1 MARDVESLVLQ
12 MSADVR
18 RLEKALDQGQR
29 KFDRTANAI
38 EARQRALDKNLAK
51 LGQTAG
57 NFARPVQLAATVA
70 LGAITAFSYQAAK
83 RAEAVNGAFEQTFRD
98 MPEEAARAVAAIS
111 TEFGRLETDVK
122 DNFTQ
127 LRSVV
132 SALGVDSQTALALV
146 DQLQRRSLDMAAFK
160 DVSDAEAFRAVIS
173 GITGETEPLKR
184 FGVVVNETAVKA
196 ELLRLGFKGNAQ
208 QASEAAK
215 VIARANIILRQ
226 SGEMQGQVAR
236 ESNTLAEQEKRTR
249 AEFVKAAEDLGQKFL
264 PVAAQLLKWASDA
277 LDAFN
282 KLPDGV
288 QTAGLALLAL
298 VAASGPIGAAITGLR
313 ALIAAAV
320 AARVALAAVGGGTAA
335 AAAGGAAAGAGAAG
349 ILLPA
354 AAAAG
359 VVSLRGDTPNAPAQ
373 GQERVNQQL
382 RAEAETRQRIARL
395 TREGNVAEA
404 TRQQQY
410 LARVEAS
417 RRAGQ
422 AALASARPA
431 NPAADAD
438 AAASAALAGLGDFG
452 LSDAQRNGTGGG
464 SGGGRR
470 AATDR
475 TPELRA
481 QLDLELA
488 IATARATGDDAA
500 IRAAEEREELARL
513 VGQYEAAGY
522 ADAEARATSHLALL
536 NQATALTEEREKAEA
551 QVDIILAGRERQM
564 EREAEY
570 ARLVNDQLMDRLGFE
585 REIAGLIGEAGA
597 LGAAERRLWI
607 EERTNEI
614 LRLRL
619 ALTED
624 EARAK
629 AGGEFDQLRAA
640 DIIGGLGN
648 TDANEAARAA
658 YEEAADLREQDLLSE
673 QEYAQRKAQIDAA
686 YWEQRT
692 AGTRTM
698 LDTLASLQ
706 NSSNKKLAALGKAA
720 AIAQATIDGVLAVQ
734 KALASAPPPLNFIQA
749 AIVGAV
755 AAANVASIAGMAD
768 GGLVTGPGGPREDRV
783 LRRLSPGEFVVN
795 ARSTAQHRALL
806 EGINRGGIPGLANG
820 GMVGRAN
827 AASASVSGARKGSAG
842 ASLTFSPTV
851 DARGADIAAVK
862 RLERVLDEQSRTFA
876 NRVNGVREKRHAFK
890 LGRRS

>member
-1 MARDVESLVLQ
+1 MARDDVALVLQ
-12 MSADVR
+12 MSADIR
-18 RLEKALDQGQR
+18 RLEKSLDRGQR
-29 KFDRTANAI
+29 KFDQTANAM
-38 EARQRALDKNLAK
+38 ERRQRELDRNLAK

-83 RAEAVNGAFEQTFRD
+83 RAEAVDGAFQQTFRD
-98 MPEEAARAVAAIS
+98 MPVEAARAVEAIS
-111 TEFGRLETDVK
+111 DEFGRLETDVK

-132 SALGVDSQTALALV
+132 SALGVDSQTALTLV

-184 FGVVVNETAVKA
+184 FGVIVNETAVKA
-196 ELLRLGFKGNAQ
+196 ELMRLGFKGNAQ

-226 SGEMQGQVAR
+226 SGEMHGQVAR
-236 ESNTLAEQEKRTR
+236 ESDTLAEQEKRTR
-249 AEFVKAAEDLGQKFL
+249 AEFTKAAEDLGQKFL
-264 PVAAQLLKWASDA
+264 PVAANVLKWASDA

-282 KLPDGV
+282 RLPDGV

-320 AARVALAAVGGGTAA
+320 AARAALAAVGGGSAA
-335 AAAGGAAAGAGAAG
+335 AAAGGAAGAAGAAG
-349 ILLPA
+349 VLLPVA
-354 AAAAG
+354 AAAS
-359 VVSLRGDTPNAPAQ
+359 VISLRGDTANAPAQ

-382 RAEAETRQRIARL
+382 RHEAETRERIARL

-410 LARVEAS
+410 LARVEAN

-422 AALASARPA
+422 AALEQARPA
-431 NPAADAD
+431 DPMADAD
-438 AAASAALAGLGDFG
+438 AAATAALAGLGDFG
-452 LSDAQRNGTGGG
+452 LSDAQRSGTGAGGGG
-464 SGGGRR
+464 SRGGGI
-470 AATDR
+470 DR
-475 TPELRA
+475 KPELRA
-481 QLDLELA
+481 QLELELA
-488 IATARATGDDAA
+488 IAAARATGDDAA
-500 IRAAEEREELARL
+500 IRAAEEREELVRL

-522 ADAEARATSHLALL
+522 ADAESRATAHLALL
-536 NQATALTEEREKAEA
+536 NQATALTEERERAEE
-551 QVDIILAGRERQM
+551 QVDVILAGRERQM
-564 EREAEY
+564 EREEEY
-570 ARLVNDQLMDRLGFE
+570 ARLLNEQLVDRLGFE
-585 REIAGLIGEAGA
+585 REIAGLLGQAGA
-597 LGAAERRLWI
+597 LGDAERRLWI

-619 ALTED
+619 TMTED

-629 AGGEFDQLRAA
+629 AGAEFDQLRAA
-640 DIIGGLGN
+640 DIVGGLGN
-648 TDANEAARAA
+648 VDATEVARAA
-658 YEEAADLREQDLLSE
+658 YEEVERLRQQDLLSE
-673 QEYAQRKAQIDAA
+673 EEVAQRKAQINAE
-686 YWEQRT
+686 YSEQRL

-706 NSSNKKLAALGKAA
+706 GSSNKKLAALGKAA

-734 KALASAPPPLNFIQA
+734 KALASAPPPFNFIQA

-768 GGLVTGPGGPREDRV
+768 GGMVTGPGGSREDRV

-795 ARSTAQHRALL
+795 ARSTAQNRDLL
-806 EGINRGGIPGLANG
+806 EQINGGRVPGLANG
-820 GMVGRAN
+820 GMVGRAS
-827 AASASVSGARKGSAG
+827 AAAASVSSVGRSAAGSV
-842 ASLTFSPTV
+842 TFAPVV
-851 DARGADIAAVK
+851 DARGADLAAVR
-862 RLERVLDEQSRTFA
+862 RLEAVIDEQQRNFA
-876 NRVNGVREKRHAFK
+876 ANVNGVVARRNSYR
-890 LGRRS
+890 LGRKT